1 MNTKSD
7 TLNTKKNLELG
18 RALFHFIFY
27 PVAVALIIYASASK
41 WEMAVVLAI
50 ANVGIYAFEKFRR
63 AGHAA
68 YHDKKKRYS
77 RFARCYEWF
86 KHATHGIIRPHE
98 ITGTSAMVPYVLG
111 LDLVFC
117 WVMVSSLL
125 PAPFHFALLD
135 ALFIMTVVASGDPFA
150 RIFAIM
156 RKNAGKQNHSLP
168 WNPGKSWEGFIAFCV
183 MAGFWMVITDLSAMG
198 KGMLVL
204 TPILISA
211 QVLAIIAGAVTE
223 SVAGEKDNFWISLF
237 SLLAYQTTLIVGW
250 AFG

>member
-1 MNTKSD
+1 
-7 TLNTKKNLELG
+7 
-18 RALFHFIFY
+18 
-27 PVAVALIIYASASK
+27 
-41 WEMAVVLAI
+41 
-50 ANVGIYAFEKFRR
+50 
-63 AGHAA
+63 
-68 YHDKKKRYS
+68 
-77 RFARCYEWF
+77 
-86 KHATHGIIRPHE
+86 
-98 ITGTSAMVPYVLG
+98 
-111 LDLVFC
+111 
-117 WVMVSSLL
+117 
-125 PAPFHFALLD
+125 
-135 ALFIMTVVASGDPFA
+135 MTVVASGDPFA